1 MLKTLIKKQLQMMLT
16 AFYRAGKNK
25 KQKSKAGYLV
35 YAVLMLY
42 VGGVIFFLFYSM
54 MSTLCAPLVNSG
66 LGWLYFFAGRCF
78 VGCSGSN
85 RQRIYDAIHAI

>member
-42 VGGVIFFLFYSM
+42 VAGVIFFLFILHDGYFV
-54 MSTLCAPLVNSG
+54 CA
-66 LGWLYFFAGRCF
+66 AGK
-78 VGCSGSN
+78 
-85 RQRIYDAIHAI
+85 